1 MNHVN
6 FSLPHPMIF
15 IKPWCYVCECVI
27 LHGKRDFTNGIN
39 VGNQAAL
46 RKGDFLGIFKQ
57 DQCNHMGLNKCK
69 KLERCNRRDVKEE
82 MPQKDKEEKSQRD
95 ERCEM

>member
-1 MNHVN
+1 
-6 FSLPHPMIF
+6 MIF

-46 RKGDFLGIFKQ
+46 RKGDFLGIFK
-57 DQCNHMGLNKCK
+57 
-69 KLERCNRRDVKEE
+69 
-82 MPQKDKEEKSQRD
+82 
-95 ERCEM
+95 